1 MGVGKT
7 NSLWYNTIMVG
18 YKTKPT
24 NYLQTLLEATTM
36 AQYTGTEKQNQL
48 LDTLI
53 QCCYEDKNFM
63 ENRLIE
69 LIEFSEDTLAETYL

>member
-1 MGVGKT
+1 
-7 NSLWYNTIMVG
+7 
-18 YKTKPT
+18 
-24 NYLQTLLEATTM
+24 M
-36 AQYTGTEKQNQL
+36 AQYTGTERQNQL

-53 QCCYEDKNFM
+53 QSCYEDKNFM